1 MNIIGIVFAIFV
13 STSVQAQFQ
22 TEDSAS
28 VNLTGGNTDL
38 KTYNFASQ
46 NSYQYHQNLL
56 ALSGG
61 YNYGESEKVRIVEN
75 WNVGLRYDFSLTSD
89 LSVFFG
95 EMAESDRYSGLKR
108 RYNTDI
114 GMKVALSKSEAHHV
128 LTELGY
134 RYSVEKNTVSTVAKK
149 KYSKGRVYLEGH
161 KSFKSDLSGKLW
173 IEYLPNFSESKDYQ
187 INFEPSIIVT
197 LTSIFSMKTAYL
209 WKYDNFPVPG
219 KGMHDYHYT
228 LSLIAK
234 FK

>member
-28 VNLTGGNTDL
+28 VSLTGGNTDL

-128 LTELGY
+128 LTELG
-134 RYSVEKNTVSTVAKK
+134 
-149 KYSKGRVYLEGH
+149 
-161 KSFKSDLSGKLW
+161 
-173 IEYLPNFSESKDYQ
+173 
-187 INFEPSIIVT
+187 
-197 LTSIFSMKTAYL
+197 
-209 WKYDNFPVPG
+209 
-219 KGMHDYHYT
+219 
-228 LSLIAK
+228 
-234 FK
+234 